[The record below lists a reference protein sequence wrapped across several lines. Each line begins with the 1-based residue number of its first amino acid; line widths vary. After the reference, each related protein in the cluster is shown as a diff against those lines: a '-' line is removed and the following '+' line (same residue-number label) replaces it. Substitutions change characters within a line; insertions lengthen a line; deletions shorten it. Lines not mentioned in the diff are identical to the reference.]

1 VTGYT
6 CQLVE
11 IARLRP
17 TEMVDAAHVR
27 ALAGEMRRDG
37 IQRRPVLVERGSLAI
52 LDGHHRFRA
61 AQMLGLSRVS
71 AVLIGYDDPRLT
83 LSSWTDRAFTR
94 EDVHAA
100 AESGVLLPAKSTR
113 HLLDPPLPEMP
124 VSVKELEGRGGERAG
139 A

>member
-1 VTGYT
+1 
-6 CQLVE
+6 
-11 IARLRP
+11 
-17 TEMVDAAHVR
+17 
-27 ALAGEMRRDG
+27 MRRDG